1 MRIEKY
7 IVEKL
12 AWRIKKVV
20 IIHAKR
26 SLCQLGSNSMLSGDD
41 SPLRNVWD
49 EVCAQQQGEESIYW
63 SVYKETIDQ
72 ILLDKVSQLD
82 RASLLA
88 LWAQTDDGFDWLYD
102 HHADD
107 NGLEKVTVDIDTV
120 VTYLSAHLLRAATDE
135 NNERVQRYLYPED
148 YDPEYDDDETS

>member
-12 AWRIKKVV
+12 ARRVEKVV

-26 SLCQLGSNSMLSGDD
+26 SLRQLGNNPILSGDD

-49 EVCAQQQGEESIYW
+49 EVCGQQQGEESSYW
-63 SVYKETIDQ
+63 SAYKEIIDQ

-88 LWAQTDDGFDWLYD
+88 IWSQTDDGFDWLYD
-102 HHADD
+102 HQADE
-107 NGLEKVTVDIDTV
+107 NGLEKVAVDIDTV

-148 YDPEYDDDETS
+148 YDPEYDDDETN